1 MQKEQNPITRW
12 IILLGVVLVLG
23 GIWTIINRVPGDN
36 AGIDLAPAPIKGH
49 PAPELVLN
57 TTTGEQVR
65 LSDFKG
71 KPVLIN
77 FWATWCPPC
86 RAETP
91 DLQAIHRE
99 LGDELVIFSVNVTSQ
114 DGGDV
119 EGFMNEF
126 GVTFDVALD
135 VDGTAGRSYN
145 VLGLPTTV
153 FIDRDGIINEVFAGA
168 VNKAYIEAKLS
179 EL

>member
-1 MQKEQNPITRW
+1 MQKKQNPMLRW
-12 IILLGVVLVLG
+12 MILLGAVLILG
-23 GIWTIINRVPGDN
+23 GAWTMINRIPSSTD
-36 AGIDLAPAPIKGH
+36 GIDLAPAPIRRH

-119 EGFMNEF
+119 EGFMQEF
-126 GVTFDVALD
+126 GVTFPVALD
-135 VDGTAGRSYN
+135 VDGVAAQSYN
-145 VLGLPTTV
+145 VLGLPTTI
-153 FIDRDGIINEVFAGA
+153 FIDRDGIINEVFSGA

>member
-1 MQKEQNPITRW
+1 MQKKQNPMVRW
-12 IILLGVVLVLG
+12 MVLLGAVLILG
-23 GIWTIINRVPGDN
+23 GAWTITNRIPGDST
-36 AGIDLAPAPIKGH
+36 GDLSPAPIKGH

-57 TTTGEQVR
+57 TTTGGQMR
-65 LSDFKG
+65 LSDNKG
-71 KPVLIN
+71 KPVIIN

-99 LGDELVIFSVNVTSQ
+99 LGDELVIFSVNLTSQ
-114 DGGDV
+114 DGGDI

-126 GVTFDVALD
+126 GVTFPVGLD
-135 VDGTAGRSYN
+135 VDGSAALSYN
-145 VLGLPTTV
+145 VLGLPTTI
-153 FIDRDGIINEVFAGA
+153 FIDRNGIVNEVFTGA